1 VKIAAPP
8 RAKLQR
14 LNPGFSASREKPG
27 NVLLLFAVD
36 AGQMTGVKERA
47 SKAVQQ
53 TNKVGE
59 LWA

>member
-27 NVLLLFAVD
+27 NVLLSAAIAD
-36 AGQMTGVKERA
+36 
-47 SKAVQQ
+47 QQ
-53 TNKVGE
+53 ET
-59 LWA
+59 LI